1 MNIENSEYKNLS
13 SLEEKLHNYLTVIE
27 KMIKLINGN
36 IDKLNDYINKKYNE
50 IKILSS
56 KKPTRINWMKTEDKM
71 HMSLF
76 FDKKNGFAPTNE
88 DALKILQ
95 FQSKF
100 LNYRKKYEY
109 KKNLWTKKDIDML
122 FITVDKISKK
132 YAFQYLIEPEL
143 SYELKQQK
151 QKEIEESDTK
161 NILSKLKLYFDE
173 HVHKKKLLTQEDYD
187 KLREIEI
194 SDLCEEKLGL
204 NNSNSINYEKEKIL
218 NESNKLSKKNIQIEN
233 FAVFSQKFWE
243 EVSENLKNSQTA
255 RECQKTWLYYGCFE
269 DEKKKWTE
277 EEIKQLLFLS
287 KKYKKR
293 EWKCIARELNT
304 NRSPLSCFEQYIKIN
319 KLYDTKEK
327 IKLERIAFNVLE
339 DIQLQILVSILG
351 DKNWYDI
358 KKHMEI
364 LNTNIKRIEKRKNC
378 HVIENEKKKKCI
390 NDEISYKRRYLRL
403 INTKKEQKEHF
414 K

>member
-1 MNIENSEYKNLS
+1 MNIENIEYKNLS
-13 SLEEKLHNYLTVIE
+13 SLEEKLHNYLSFIE

-36 IDKLNDYINKKYNE
+36 IDKLNDYINNKYNE

-56 KKPTRINWMKTEDKM
+56 KKPTRINWMKTEDRM

-76 FDKKNGFAPTNE
+76 FDKKNGFVPSNE
-88 DALKILQ
+88 DALKTLH

-109 KKNLWTKKDIDML
+109 KKNPWTKKDIDML
-122 FITVDKISKK
+122 FKTVEKISKR
-132 YAFQYLIEPEL
+132 YATHYLIDPDL
-143 SYELKQQK
+143 PYELKEQK
-151 QKEIEESDTK
+151 QKEIAKSDPK
-161 NILSKLKLYFDE
+161 SILSKLKLYFDE
-173 HVHKKKLLTQEDYD
+173 QTHRKKKITEGHE
-187 KLREIEI
+187 KSSKVKI
-194 SDLCEEKLGL
+194 SDICGENSEL
-204 NNSNSINYEKEKIL
+204 NNSDSVKNRKEEIL
-218 NESNKLSKKNIQIEN
+218 NENNKTSSQNVPIEN
-233 FAVFSQKFWE
+233 FTSFALKFWE
-243 EVSENLKNSQTA
+243 EVSENLNNSQNS
-255 RECQKTWLYYGCFE
+255 RECQKMWLYHGCFE

-277 EEIKQLLFLS
+277 EEIKKLLFLS
-287 KKYKKR
+287 KKYKRK

-304 NRSPLSCFEQYIKIN
+304 NRSPLSCFEEYIKIN
-319 KLYDTKEK
+319 KLYETKEN

-358 KKHMEI
+358 KKHMES

-378 HVIENEKKKKCI
+378 YAIENEKKKKKYI

-403 INTKKEQKEHF
+403 INAKKEQKENI